1 MTKLFESANDKSQ
14 ATLQKLHAELLP
26 AVFLWK
32 VPKKDKFAQ
41 IRFHFP
47 NDDYWPSTVGK
58 VCEVRVRYKIRFEA
72 RLMSCVFKKFKD
84 LTDEDAIACGYS
96 NDNSL
101 DSLKASLTKRM
112 SRNPHW
118 KGDYTELEILSF
130 EKV

>member
-1 MTKLFESANDKSQ
+1 
-14 ATLQKLHAELLP
+14 
-26 AVFLWK
+26 
-32 VPKKDKFAQ
+32 
-41 IRFHFP
+41 
-47 NDDYWPSTVGK
+47 
-58 VCEVRVRYKIRFEA
+58 
-72 RLMSCVFKKFKD
+72 MSCVFKKFKD